1 MKKLNS
7 LKYITLGTALVFL
20 LMSSLI
26 SGVGKYVLMCIGGVF
41 LIIAFAS
48 FASYGYRGFKTK
60 TGYTVARYVIAL
72 LILIAAGLEL
82 VILIARHGEV
92 QFSGYSIICW
102 FALATYILM
111 YKPSECPK
119 AYKTMKCFGYL
130 LILASVN
137 ALQIVLQ
144 TSNNLF
150 EDVYIDETLLI
161 LIYIILIIGIT
172 LIVIA
177 NRKPNEYEDPVMEDS
192 NKTDGS
198 ITPHK
203 KIFRYIWISFGLI
216 LGIAGILACFDDIF
230 PNFRTPEY
238 GDFGK
243 YDPSV
248 DLSSLRIG
256 DIDRIPSRI
265 VSNNGGNRI
274 VHAKHDVSFLGLEW
288 DEIDDEM
295 QSFTKHEY
303 GNRLATLVSSDSNQ
317 NSETYGHLI
326 SLMVYDLSDLIAQNE
341 GNEAKTYEKIISTE
355 VSDTTLYKRSKHF
368 SPTLGMETP
377 VYTYLTRDEN
387 GELIPY
393 SGKNIILF
401 ANSRAY
407 HLSFFVLKDSIQK
420 SGDKTFNIL
429 EARSITMAQQLDL
442 HSYNEWLAGA
452 KKFICTLTI
461 KSWIFAGLYL
471 LCIAAAVIFL
481 FLYFIKC
488 GNENKKAAK
497 LCRIIS
503 LFGIVSCI
511 LLGISLFEEFGT
523 INHDSFY
530 YNVINYHI
538 YDFKASESICFYA
551 FYFLFVIVLTNIVY
565 IKSYTVPTTPSAPKG
580 CIYYM
585 VRPIVIFMNLFK
597 KSKAFIKCIRQE
609 YKRQTK
615 EIDQNTTNRT

>member
-41 LIIAFAS
+41 LMIAFAS
-48 FASYGYRGFKTK
+48 YASYGYRGFKTK

-72 LILIAAGLEL
+72 LILIATGLEL

-256 DIDRIPSRI
+256 DIHRIMPVWIKRRAM
-265 VSNNGGNRI
+265 VP
-274 VHAKHDVSFLGLEW
+274 AEHDVSLLGLEW
-288 DEIDDEM
+288 DEIEDEM
-295 QSFTKHEY
+295 QSFTKQEY
-303 GNRLATLVSSDSNQ
+303 GNRLATLVNYDSNQ
-317 NSETYGHLI
+317 KSPAYGHTT

-355 VSDTTLYKRSKHF
+355 VSDTALYKRSKHF
-368 SPTLGMETP
+368 FPTLGMETP
-377 VYTYLTRDEN
+377 VYIYLARDEN

-407 HLSFFVLKDSIQK
+407 HLSFFVLNDSTQK
-420 SGDKTFNIL
+420 SSDNTFNIMKS
-429 EARSITMAQQLDL
+429 RSITMAKQLDL
-442 HSYNEWLAGA
+442 HSYNEWVAGT

-461 KSWIFAGLYL
+461 KSWIFAVLYL
-471 LCIAAAVIFL
+471 LCIAAAVISL
-481 FLYFIKC
+481 ILYFIKC
-488 GNENKKAAK
+488 GNESRKAAK

-530 YNVINYHI
+530 YNAINYHI

-551 FYFLFVIVLTNIVY
+551 FYFLFVIVLTNIIY

>member
-256 DIDRIPSRI
+256 DIDRIMPVWIKGRAM
-265 VSNNGGNRI
+265 VP
-274 VHAKHDVSFLGLEW
+274 AEHDVSLLGLEW
-288 DEIDDEM
+288 DEIEDEM
-295 QSFTKHEY
+295 QSFTKQEY
-303 GNRLATLVSSDSNQ
+303 GNRLATLVNYDSNQ
-317 NSETYGHLI
+317 KSPAYGHTT

-355 VSDTTLYKRSKHF
+355 VSDTALYKRSKHF
-368 SPTLGMETP
+368 FPTLGMETP
-377 VYTYLTRDEN
+377 VYTYLARDEN

-407 HLSFFVLKDSIQK
+407 HLSFFVLNDSTQK
-420 SGDKTFNIL
+420 SGDKIFNIL

-461 KSWIFAGLYL
+461 KSWIFAVLYL
-471 LCIAAAVIFL
+471 LCIAAAVISL
-481 FLYFIKC
+481 ILYFIKC
-488 GNENKKAAK
+488 GNESRKAAK

-523 INHDSFY
+523 ISYDSYYHNGINH
-530 YNVINYHI
+530 HI
-538 YDFKASESICFYA
+538 YDSKASGSICFYA

-615 EIDQNTTNRT
+615 EIDQNTKNRT